1 MTPTYQL
8 TSPSAHPF
16 RPTLSRPEMES
27 LTRTKEDLVLLITRT
42 REYMKS
48 PHSDRKERLH
58 LEGFVHDLQVE
69 LDDIERQLSEQT

>member
-1 MTPTYQL
+1 MTPAYQL
-8 TSPSAHPF
+8 TSPSAHLY

-27 LTRTKEDLVLLITRT
+27 LTRTKDDLVLMIART

-48 PHSDRKERLH
+48 PHSDRKEKLH
-58 LEGFVHDLQVE
+58 LEGFVHGLQGQ